1 MDNFI
6 ELMNEVVLQQVLIH
20 PDNEKQRK
28 YFLKTFLNINEEII
42 NKKEEILYKGILN
55 HIDIDKHGFTSD
67 IILRYDD
74 YAIRINIYNAKNGDF
89 IIHILYGSVIDE
101 AGKLLE
107 LRFTKNPPHKGEIIE
122 ENYLQNTDDP
132 ADKSLADLL
141 KIRIIDLNR
150 IQELDN
156 SSAINR
162 WLKFITAEN
171 SIERYEAC
179 ENDEILTELYN
190 WLE

>member
-6 ELMNEVVLQQVLIH
+6 ELMNEVFLQQVLIH

-28 YFLKTFLNINEEII
+28 YLLKTFLNINEEII

-74 YAIRINIYNAKNGDF
+74 YAIRINIYNAKNDDF

-162 WLKFITAEN
+162 WQKFITAEN
-171 SIERYEAC
+171 SMERYEAC